1 MRLVLDTD
9 VLVAGLRSRTGAARL
24 LLNGI
29 EEGAIQPLITV
40 AILLEYEAV
49 LTRPEQLVAMAA
61 TYHDVQD
68 VLDKYLVRSE
78 EVWPYYD
85 YAGMIRD
92 PNDDKFVTAAING
105 MADAIVTFN
114 TRDYVPRDTSAIGL
128 GVEVCRPGDILWR
141 LSWRPSA
148 TSRSG
153 FLPH

>member
-61 TYHDVQD
+61 TYRDVQD

-85 YAGMIRD
+85 YAGTIRD